1 MLEADLTKATDMASP
16 MGMMSRVLGSPAIR
30 LSAMAVS
37 MVAIFVSDTLTDL
50 EIATAVFYSAV
61 ILLAVGRFRS
71 RYVVGLAAVCIL
83 LTLTSFLLTK
93 SGSREAG
100 IINLAI
106 SLSTI
111 AITTYLAL
119 KVVRAEGIAHEA
131 RAQMIR
137 VARVTSLGA
146 LTSSIAHEVNQPLAA
161 IATSSDAALRWLN
174 SAPPNLDRSRAAIE
188 RIAGDASRASTI
200 IARIRD
206 HARGAPPVFQLVR
219 IDEVIED
226 AVALSHSVLERQD
239 ISLNL
244 ALAAHLPSVL
254 GDRVQLQQ
262 VVCNLILNA
271 IEAMTNV
278 EPHTRTLSL
287 AAVSDASGDIE
298 VSASDTGIGIQE
310 EHLSRLF
317 DAFWTTKGS
326 GTGIG
331 LTISRTI
338 VEAHG
343 GAIWVDRMKPNGARF
358 HVRLPAYGATAE

>member
-1 MLEADLTKATDMASP
+1 
-16 MGMMSRVLGSPAIR
+16 
-30 LSAMAVS
+30 MAVL
-37 MVAIFVSDTLTDL
+37 MAAIFVSDTLTDL

-71 RYVVGLAAVCIL
+71 RHVVGLAAICMM
-83 LTLTSFLLTK
+83 LTLASFLLTK
-93 SGSREAG
+93 SGSRDAG
-100 IINLAI
+100 VVNLAI

-119 KVVRAEGIAHEA
+119 KVVRAEDVAHEA

-137 VARVTSLGA
+137 VARVTGLGA
-146 LTSSIAHEVNQPLAA
+146 LASSIAHEVNQPLAA
-161 IATSSDAALRWLN
+161 IVTSGDTALRWLG

-188 RIAGDASRASTI
+188 RIVADASRASTI
-200 IARIRD
+200 ISRIRD
-206 HARGAPPVFQLVR
+206 HARGAPPVFQPVR
-219 IDEVIED
+219 IDEVIEE
-226 AVALSHSVLERQD
+226 AIALSRSVLERED
-239 ISLNL
+239 ITLNL
-244 ALAAHLPSVL
+244 ALAAHLPDVL

-262 VVCNLILNA
+262 VICNLILNA

-298 VSASDTGIGIQE
+298 VSASDTGSGIQE
-310 EHLSRLF
+310 EHLAQLF

-358 HVRLPAYGATAE
+358 HVRLPAQAATGA